1 MTHNIPSLTFGAVLA
16 HKSPKTAVPE
26 SNKPR
31 PIHVIAYDIKREWI
45 KPYFG
50 AVPYLDA
57 MCTIQTIDD
66 YYGMDDAK
74 SIILY
79 FLANA
84 SSFRGDKARELKAEL
99 KKIAGVK

>member
-1 MTHNIPSLTFGAVLA
+1 MSIQTIGGSFPTTS
-16 HKSPKTAVPE
+16 TAI
-26 SNKPR
+26 R
-31 PIHVIAYDIKREWI
+31 PLYEIAREIRKEWP

-57 MCTIQTIDD
+57 MGSLRSIDED
-66 YYGMDDAK
+66 YGMDSAQ
-74 SIILY
+74 SVVLY

-84 SSFRGDKARELKAEL
+84 NTWRGESAKRIKAEL